1 MTKIWQIYHESYHD
15 DLSFCGIFLL
25 LLLSSEFSKFLL
37 SPKYVEFRIWPGR
50 IINMEEPP
58 QTIFGGEDLELDKY
72 LQALIPDGANFQLLD
87 FQTGLGLDD
96 VGFDEIE
103 AYLRLSVKE
112 SGILDLYSLD
122 NRDATQFIAETAENM
137 ATYIAGLRKGVP
149 NKWIWLWCGES
160 LVYYWNLEFRRKEA
174 VYKGKKPQLIHTNKD
189 ISVALPPTPDR
200 SPTPPPAPLRLGQ
213 MYLAF
218 SLYEVNDHM
227 GQKEYALVSDEIP
240 ITRCFAKGNSLD
252 ILNNVQLELFRYH
265 AEIKVTKTD
274 WDDWDFRHMQL
285 CYRRPQDGTL
295 RPLTKQQHFEVAL
308 SHLFNARETQTSD
321 KLEFCFLLEDATAKK
336 NRLNAEKAQERLK
349 AAADKKKKD
358 LASTAAKLQ
367 VRPATPSKYLRHKKS
382 NSAPAVP
389 AVPVE
394 HQQLTP
400 ARRKLPGPARKV
412 AETGLP
418 TPDPTPPKSGAKLP
432 SRIVAQRTSAGR
444 SLPFSSP
451 ERTLK
456 YSTRRGRVPI
466 PPRSSSLPRIQSTAE
481 ATRAAAKPQSNRPK
495 LSTPPVKN
503 EDSFRARTTTAS
515 RAVKRFS
522 GVLFKP
528 RTREGSGELQALP
541 YQPKPNEEALAN
553 LSKFESNSTATT
565 IPTGFARFSFGA
577 KKRNSKLPPPN
588 PYEERCKRYKTFY
601 ETSSTTIYRRGGD
614 QVFENER
621 IGSLVSSNTFV
632 EDGEAEVEEDAE
644 DPVSHDDQDGGYVI
658 QQ

>member
-1 MTKIWQIYHESYHD
+1 
-15 DLSFCGIFLL
+15 
-25 LLLSSEFSKFLL
+25 
-37 SPKYVEFRIWPGR
+37 
-50 IINMEEPP
+50 MEGTS
-58 QTIFGGEDLELDKY
+58 QTVFGGEDPELDIY
-72 LQALIPDGANFQLLD
+72 LQALMPDSVNFQLLD

-96 VGFDEIE
+96 AGFDEIE

-122 NRDATQFIAETAENM
+122 DLDANQLIAETAEKM

-149 NKWIWLWCGES
+149 KKWIWLWCGES
-160 LVYYWNLEFRRKEA
+160 LGYYWTLEFRKREA
-174 VYKGKKPQLIHTNKD
+174 VHRGKQPQLIPTKKD

-252 ILNNVQLELFRYH
+252 LLTNVQLELFRYH
-265 AEIKVTKTD
+265 AEIQLPGT
-274 WDDWDFRHMQL
+274 DWDFRHMQL

-321 KLEFCFLLEDATAKK
+321 KLEFCFLLEDETAKK
-336 NRLNAEKAQERLK
+336 NRLNAEKAQERVK
-349 AAADKKKKD
+349 VAADKKKKD

-367 VRPATPSKYLRHKKS
+367 ARPATPSKYLRHKKS
-382 NSAPAVP
+382 NSVPVVP
-389 AVPVE
+389 AVPLE

-418 TPDPTPPKSGAKLP
+418 TPDATPPKSGAKP
-432 SRIVAQRTSAGR
+432 SSSIVAQRTSTRR
-444 SLPFSSP
+444 SLPFSST
-451 ERTLK
+451 EGALK
-456 YSTRRGRVPI
+456 YSTRRGRAPI
-466 PPRSSSLPRIQSTAE
+466 PPRSSSLPRTQSTSGPTKAV
-481 ATRAAAKPQSNRPK
+481 AKPQSNRPK
-495 LSTPPVKN
+495 LSTPPVTN
-503 EDSFRARTTTAS
+503 GDSFRARTITAS
-515 RAVKRFS
+515 KAVKRLS

-541 YQPKPNEEALAN
+541 YQPKPNPDELAN

-565 IPTGFARFSFGA
+565 IPTGFARFSFTA
-577 KKRNSKLPPPN
+577 RKQQARISKLPPPDL
-588 PYEERCKRYKTFY
+588 YEERCKRYKTFY

-621 IGSLVSSNTFV
+621 IGSLVSSNTVV

-644 DPVSHDDQDGGYVI
+644 DQVSHDDQDGGYAI

>member
-1 MTKIWQIYHESYHD
+1 MKVSMMTFRFVNF
-15 DLSFCGIFLL
+15 LS
-25 LLLSSEFSKFLL
+25 LLLSPEFSKFLL
-37 SPKYVEFRIWPGR
+37 SPKYLHIRIWPIQ

-96 VGFDEIE
+96 AGFDEIE

-122 NRDATQFIAETAENM
+122 DLDATQFVAETAEQM
-137 ATYIAGLRKGVP
+137 ATYIARFRKGVP
-149 NKWIWLWCGES
+149 KKWIWLWCGES
-160 LVYYWNLEFRRKEA
+160 LVYYWNLGSRKKEA
-174 VYKGKKPQLIHTNKD
+174 VHKGKQPQLMHSKKD

-200 SPTPPPAPLRLGQ
+200 SPAPPLAPLRLGQ

-218 SLYEVNDHM
+218 SLYEVNDLM

-252 ILNNVQLELFRYH
+252 LLNNIQLELFWYH

-285 CYRRPQDGTL
+285 CYRKPQDGTL

-308 SHLFNARETQTSD
+308 SHLFNARETLTSD

-349 AAADKKKKD
+349 AAADKKKD
-358 LASTAAKLQ
+358 LASTTAKLQ
-367 VRPATPSKYLRHKKS
+367 ARPATPSKYLRHKKS

-389 AVPVE
+389 AVPLE
-394 HQQLTP
+394 HQQLIP
-400 ARRKLPGPARKV
+400 ARRKLPRPARKV

-418 TPDPTPPKSGAKLP
+418 TPDPTPPKSGVKP
-432 SRIVAQRTSAGR
+432 SSGIVAQRTSTRR
-444 SLPFSSP
+444 SLPFYSP
-451 ERTLK
+451 ERSLK
-456 YSTRRGRVPI
+456 YSSKRGRAPI
-466 PPRSSSLPRIQSTAE
+466 PPRSSSLPRTQSSSGIIKAV
-481 ATRAAAKPQSNRPK
+481 AKPQSNRPK

-515 RAVKRFS
+515 KAVKRFS

-541 YQPKPNEEALAN
+541 YQPKLNEDELAN

-577 KKRNSKLPPPN
+577 KKRNSKLPPPD

-601 ETSSTTIYRRGGD
+601 ETSSTTIYKRGGD
-614 QVFENER
+614 QVFENEGM
-621 IGSLVSSNTFV
+621 GSLVSANTLV

-644 DPVSHDDQDGGYVI
+644 DQGSHNDQDGGYAI